1 MPARFTKDPDAV
13 LDYQVNWFRW
23 LIEGDF
29 ITAVAFD
36 PDSGITVEDS
46 SFTDTTTTVWLSG
59 GTVGVTYKVVCHITT
74 DAGRE
79 DDRTLQI
86 AVKEL

>member
-1 MPARFTKDPDAV
+1 MGARFTKDPDAV

-23 LIEGDF
+23 LVEGDF
-29 ITAVAFD
+29 ITAVSFD

-46 SFTDTTTTVWLSG
+46 SYTDTTTTVWLSG

-74 DAGRE
+74 AGGRE

-86 AVKEL
+86 AVKEV